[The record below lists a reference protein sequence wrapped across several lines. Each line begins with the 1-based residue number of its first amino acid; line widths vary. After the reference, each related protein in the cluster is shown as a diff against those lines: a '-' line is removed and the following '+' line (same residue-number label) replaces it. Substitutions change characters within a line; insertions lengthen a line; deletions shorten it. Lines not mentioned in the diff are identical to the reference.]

1 MERPGIWK
9 CIAKFLNQNKYPLL
23 VLLLGAAFILWPSA
37 KSEAPVVEQA
47 LPSEPGLP
55 TVEEQM
61 AELLSRMEGAG
72 QVRVMLTRKTE
83 DETIYQTDMVF
94 RNSGEGTGNQEV
106 QTVLASAS
114 GGGEAPLIRQK
125 IRGEYQGALIV
136 CQGADSASV
145 RLELVNAVA
154 DLTGLST
161 DRITVIKMKS

>member
-1 MERPGIWK
+1 MERPGILK
-9 CIAKFLNQNKYPLL
+9 RIVKFLNHNKYPLL

-37 KSEAPVVEQA
+37 KKEAPVQETVISEPA
-47 LPSEPGLP
+47 LP
-55 TVEEQM
+55 TAEEQM
-61 AELLSRMEGAG
+61 EDILSRMEGAG
-72 QVRVMLTRKTE
+72 QVQVMLTRKTE
-83 DETIYQTDMVF
+83 DETIYQTDTVS
-94 RNSGEGTGNQEV
+94 RNSSEGDVDQEV
-106 QTVLASAS
+106 QTVLVSAS

-136 CQGADSASV
+136 CEGADSARV